1 MLASGYFYK
10 FYKYAMKEA
19 YSDRVLEEERFQ
31 TCSRRIGFYKQIKSD
46 QRLKN
51 QVKQATSPFT

>member
-1 MLASGYFYK
+1 MLASGCFYK

-31 TCSRRIGFYKQIKSD
+31 TCSRKIDFCKQIKSEKIII
-46 QRLKN
+46 LKIE
-51 QVKQATSPFT
+51 KSSKTSH